1 MVSDTHEDNRF
12 RNNVL
17 VTGNPLIRFYAGVAL
32 VTPAGYK
39 IGTLCIIDPRPR
51 PGGLGLADKQNLRE
65 LAEMVMDIL
74 VNRKQEMERLV
85 DEKTRLIACAAHD
98 LLSPLTGIRLNLG
111 LLMEDETLG
120 EKLDENQKDLMDAAI
135 KCSDMLE
142 RICVEAIES
151 FRGDLKHVHEPIHSE
166 DNENRGEKGLV
177 NINLLVKYIEKV
189 VGTIPK
195 NVPFFIQKDENVPQA
210 IISDDLKLF
219 RSVLNY
225 LTNACKQTQSGSILL
240 RIYVRTAAEYV
251 NNMELGLLP
260 GALFA
265 PKRDSFIMEVHDTGP
280 GIPLEKYP
288 SLFNPLTNKRDTNKN
303 IARHSHITNTG
314 LGLYSVATEIGSLG
328 GEFGVFPKKDL
339 EASLLDN
346 DSEGLDASNADCE
359 SDISGSVF
367 WLSVPLVLPAQAE
380 QVTIWK
386 QPKLCDTSSL
396 MPPPDAVTLK
406 RLYDTEERVSKGD
419 PVTRVTKKP
428 SIGKSWNSV
437 DRDDSPTSQ
446 MANEVLTN
454 DEEKNDETK
463 RARCVLIID
472 DSLSIR

>member
-1 MVSDTHEDNRF
+1 
-12 RNNVL
+12 
-17 VTGNPLIRFYAGVAL
+17 
-32 VTPAGYK
+32 
-39 IGTLCIIDPRPR
+39 
-51 PGGLGLADKQNLRE
+51 
-65 LAEMVMDIL
+65 
-74 VNRKQEMERLV
+74 
-85 DEKTRLIACAAHD
+85 
-98 LLSPLTGIRLNLG
+98 
-111 LLMEDETLG
+111 
-120 EKLDENQKDLMDAAI
+120 
-135 KCSDMLE
+135 MLE

-151 FRGDLKHVHEPIHSE
+151 FRGDLKCVHEPIHSE
-166 DNENRGEKGLV
+166 DNENKEEKGLV

-189 VGTIPK
+189 AGTISK

-225 LTNACKQTQSGSILL
+225 ITNACKQTQSGSILL
-240 RIYVRTAAEYV
+240 HIYVRTAAEPV
-251 NNMELGLLP
+251 TNMELGLLP

-288 SLFNPLTNKRDTNKN
+288 SLFNPLANKRDANEN
-303 IARHSHITNTG
+303 IARHSHLTNSG

-328 GEFGVFPKKDL
+328 GEFGVFPRKDL

-359 SDISGSVF
+359 SDVSGSVF
-367 WLSVPLVLPAQAE
+367 WLSVPLVLPQAE

-396 MPPPDAVTLK
+396 MPPPDAVSLK
-406 RLYDTEERVSKGD
+406 RLYDTEEKVSTGD
-419 PVTRVTKKP
+419 PVTRGKKKP
-428 SIGKSWNSV
+428 PIGKSWNLV

-446 MANEVLTN
+446 TANEVLTN
-454 DEEKNDETK
+454 DEEKDDTE

>member
-1 MVSDTHEDNRF
+1 MV
-12 RNNVL
+12 
-17 VTGNPLIRFYAGVAL
+17 
-32 VTPAGYK
+32 
-39 IGTLCIIDPRPR
+39 ID
-51 PGGLGLADKQNLRE
+51 A
-65 LAEMVMDIL
+65 L
-74 VNRKQEMERLV
+74 VNRKQEMGRLV
-85 DEKTRLIACAAHD
+85 DEKTRLVACAAHD

-135 KCSDMLE
+135 KCSDMIE
-142 RICVEAIES
+142 RICLEAIES
-151 FRGDLKHVHEPIHSE
+151 FRGDLKRVHEPIHSE
-166 DNENRGEKGLV
+166 DNENREEKGLV
-177 NINLLVKYIEKV
+177 NIDLLVKYIEKV

-195 NVPFFIQKDENVPQA
+195 KVPVFVQKDDNVPQA

-240 RIYVRTAAEYV
+240 HIYVRTAAEHET
-251 NNMELGLLP
+251 NMELGMLP
-260 GALFA
+260 GALYA

-288 SLFNPLTNKRDTNKN
+288 SLFNPLAIKRDTNEN
-303 IARHSHITNTG
+303 ITRHSHMTNSG

-328 GEFGVFPKKDL
+328 GEFGVFPRKDL
-339 EASLLDN
+339 EGSLLGN
-346 DSEGLDASNADCE
+346 DTEGLEASNADCE

-367 WLSVPLVLPAQAE
+367 WLSVPLVLPAQSE

-396 MPPPDAVTLK
+396 MPALDAVPVK
-406 RLYDTEERVSKGD
+406 RLHETEERVCTG
-419 PVTRVTKKP
+419 KKP
-428 SIGKSWNSV
+428 FIRKSWNLV
-437 DRDDSPTSQ
+437 DMDDSPTSGKT
-446 MANEVLTN
+446 ANEVATN
-454 DEEKNDETK
+454 DAEIQHDTTE
-463 RARCVLIID
+463 RAKCVLIID